1 MYSTRLVALLLALM
15 FWILAG
21 LPVVASPA
29 DPSAW
34 AWLAVVGCIGLVF
47 LTAGLVVRPRRY

>member
-1 MYSTRLVALLLALM
+1 MFSTRLVALLLALV
-15 FWILAG
+15 FWCVAAV
-21 LPVVASPA
+21 PVVVLPT

-47 LTAGLVVRPRRY
+47 LTVGLVLPPRRY